1 MSQTDQIHARQTEQP
16 EEEVHLFDYVNVIVR
31 RRKIFMLAFAVVFFG
46 VAFVTFTMK
55 PVYEAFATLNI
66 KDDKAKSGVLGELSL
81 LAENNPID
89 AEIEIIKSRTNAE
102 QVVKQLHLDWQ
113 VSDQSDGLS
122 LKVLEFTAPDRK
134 TDCRIELTGKDSY
147 QVYDSDNNII
157 GSSKAGRLM
166 QGNGGISLLLT
177 TLRGNAGD
185 SCHLKLIPINGRAKS
200 LGNAIKAVEVGK
212 KTNIVRISYTDI
224 DPVRARDVV
233 NSLVQAY
240 LDKTIAFKTQEASST
255 VDFVEEQLKGVRRDL
270 DKAETDLQKYK
281 SSSGL
286 VNLDSEAE
294 NLISKFSDTEKERA
308 GVNLQKKQ
316 VEFALASLKEAAR
329 KGTAYSPAAML
340 ADPLVAGMASK
351 LADLEVQKKA
361 LLNEYTK
368 DHPLVK
374 GQQGQI
380 NELLRKIQAT
390 YETSHRNLVRQEGEI
405 TRQLATYEGTLKTLP
420 SAERDL
426 AKLMRVAKVNAD
438 IFTFLL
444 QKHEEARI
452 AKASTISNINI
463 VDPAIIPEQPIKP
476 KKMQYLLLGL
486 LAGCMV
492 GGGLAFFQDYLDDT
506 IKDAEQAKRAIKLPL
521 LAVVPF
527 IPNVRGKEGTD
538 NSGSLIT
545 QQEPKSSVAEAFR
558 ALRTSIHFSAIKRD
572 KKILLVTST
581 FPSEGKSIVSANLA
595 NTFAQTGAR
604 VLIVDCD
611 LRRSSL
617 HEKMGYSKVPG
628 LTELLTGDAIF
639 DTVRHN
645 TGTSGFD
652 LITAGTTPPN
662 PAELLG
668 SEAMQRFLETHR
680 NSYDHIIIDAPP
692 VLAVTDAPVL
702 TSMADMVLVVM
713 EAGRVPLK
721 AAQRMREML
730 DTVQAP
736 VAGLVV
742 NDKTGRGES
751 YGYYGGRYYRY
762 QYGYGYGDGY
772 YGDTEKETMKVVFW
786 KKWMNKACSMVGVRC
801 SKKSEK

>member
-1 MSQTDQIHARQTEQP
+1 MSQTDQIHTRQTEQP

-31 RRKIFMLAFAVVFFG
+31 RRKIFMLAFAIVFFG
-46 VAFVTFTMK
+46 VAFVTFTTK
-55 PVYEAFATLNI
+55 PVYEASATLNI

-113 VSDQSDGLS
+113 VSEPSDGFF

-134 TDCRIELTGKDSY
+134 TGCRIELIGKDSY

-166 QGNGGISLLLT
+166 QGKGGVSLLLT
-177 TLRGNAGD
+177 DLRGNVGD
-185 SCHLKLIPINGRAKS
+185 NCRLNLIPFNSRVENLGR
-200 LGNAIKAVEVGK
+200 AIKAVEVGK
-212 KTNIVRISYTDI
+212 KTNVVRISYADT

-255 VDFVEEQLKGVRRDL
+255 VDFVEEQLKGVRQDL
-270 DKAETDLQKYK
+270 DRAETDLQKYK
-281 SSSGL
+281 SSSGM
-286 VNLDSEAE
+286 VKLDTEAE
-294 NLISKFSDTEKERA
+294 ELIKKFSETEKERA
-308 GVNLQKKQ
+308 GINLQKKQ
-316 VEFALASLKEAAR
+316 VEFALTSLKETAR

-340 ADPLVAGMASK
+340 ADPLVSGMASK
-351 LADLEVQKKA
+351 LADLEVQKRA

-390 YETSHRNLVRQEGEI
+390 YETSLRNLARQEGDVA
-405 TRQLATYEGTLKTLP
+405 RQLATYESTLKNLP
-420 SAERDL
+420 VAERDL
-426 AKLMRVAKVNAD
+426 AKMMRVAKVNAD

-463 VDPAIIPEQPIKP
+463 VDPAITPEKPVKP
-476 KKMQYLLLGL
+476 KKLKNLVLGL
-486 LAGCMV
+486 ILGCML
-492 GGGLAFFQDYLDDT
+492 GSGLVFFQEYLDDT
-506 IKDAEQAKRAIKLPL
+506 IKDAEQAKRAIRLPL
-521 LAVVPF
+521 LAIIPF
-527 IPNVRGKEGTD
+527 IPNREVKEEPAG
-538 NSGSLIT
+538 SGSLIT
-545 QQEPKSSVAEAFR
+545 QLEPKSQVAEAFR

-572 KKILLVTST
+572 KKILLLTST
-581 FPSEGKSIVSANLA
+581 FPGEGKSVISANLA
-595 NTFAQTGAR
+595 NAFAQTGAR

-617 HEKMGYSKVPG
+617 HEKMGHSKVPG
-628 LTELLTGDAIF
+628 LAELLTGDTTF
-639 DTVRHN
+639 DAARHN
-645 TGTSGFD
+645 TGVSGFD

-668 SEAMQRFLETHR
+668 SESMHSFLEAIR

-730 DTVQAP
+730 DAVQAP
-736 VAGLVV
+736 VVGLVV
-742 NDKTGRGES
+742 NDKTGSGES
-751 YGYYGGRYYRY
+751 YGHYGGKYYRY
-762 QYGYGYGDGY
+762 QYGYGYGY
-772 YGDTEKETMKVVFW
+772 YGEEENKSKKATFW
-786 KKWMNKACSMVGVRC
+786 KKWMNKSCSVFKVRR
-801 SKKSEK
+801 KNKFDV

>member
-31 RRKIFMLAFAVVFFG
+31 RRKIFMLAFAIIFFG
-46 VAFVTFTMK
+46 VAFVTFTTK
-55 PVYEAFATLNI
+55 PVYEASATLNI

-81 LAENNPID
+81 LAESNPID

-113 VSDQSDGLS
+113 VSEQSDGFS
-122 LKVLEFTAPDRK
+122 LKVLEFTAPPRK
-134 TDCRIELTGKDSY
+134 TGCRIELTGKDSY

-166 QGNGGISLLLT
+166 QGRGGVSLLLAD
-177 TLRGNAGD
+177 LRGNAGD
-185 SCHLKLIPINGRAKS
+185 SCRLNLTPFNARVENLGR
-200 LGNAIKAVEVGK
+200 AIKAVEVGK
-212 KTNIVRISYTDI
+212 KTNVVRISYTDT
-224 DPVRARDVV
+224 DPVQARDVV
-233 NSLVQAY
+233 NSLVQSY
-240 LDKTIAFKTQEASST
+240 LDKTIAFKTQEARST
-255 VDFVEEQLKGVRRDL
+255 VDFVEEQLKGVRQDL
-270 DKAETDLQKYK
+270 DKAESDLQRYK
-281 SSSGL
+281 SSSGM
-286 VNLDSEAE
+286 VKLDTEAE
-294 NLISKFSDTEKERA
+294 QLIKKFSETEKERA
-308 GVNLQKKQ
+308 GITLQKKQ
-316 VEFALASLKEAAR
+316 VEFALTSLKETGR

-390 YETSHRNLVRQEGEI
+390 YETSHRNLVRQEGDI
-405 TRQLATYEGTLKTLP
+405 ARQLATYEDTLKTLP
-420 SAERDL
+420 TAERDL

-452 AKASTISNINI
+452 AKASTMSNINI
-463 VDPAIIPEQPIKP
+463 VDPAITPERPIKP
-476 KKMQYLLLGL
+476 QKTKSLLFGL
-486 LAGCMV
+486 LVGCML
-492 GGGLAFFQDYLDDT
+492 GAGLAFFQEYLDDT
-506 IKDAEQAKRAIKLPL
+506 IKDAEQARRAIRLPL
-521 LAVVPF
+521 LAVIPF
-527 IPNVRGKEGTD
+527 IPSREGDEVVT

-545 QQEPKSSVAEAFR
+545 QVEPKSQVAEAFR
-558 ALRTSIHFSAIKRD
+558 ALRTSIHFSSIKRE
-572 KKILLVTST
+572 KKILLLTST
-581 FPSEGKSIVSANLA
+581 FPGEGKSIISANLA

-617 HEKMGYSKVPG
+617 HEKMGHSKVPG
-628 LTELLTGDAIF
+628 LTELLTGDATF

-645 TGTSGFD
+645 TGVSGFD
-652 LITAGTTPPN
+652 LVTAGTTPPN

-668 SEAMQRFLETHR
+668 AESMHRFLETQR
-680 NSYDHIIIDAPP
+680 DNYDHIIIDAPP

-730 DTVQAP
+730 ATVQAP
-736 VAGLVV
+736 VAGLVM
-742 NDKTGRGES
+742 NDKTGSGES

-762 QYGYGYGDGY
+762 RYGYGYGDGY
-772 YGDTEKETMKVVFW
+772 YGDEEKKTKKVACW
-786 KKWMNKACSMVGVRC
+786 KKWMKKAGLICGIRRL
-801 SKKSEK
+801 KKK

>member
-31 RRKIFMLAFAVVFFG
+31 RRKIFMLAFAIVFFG
-46 VAFVTFTMK
+46 VTFVTFTMK
-55 PVYEAFATLNI
+55 PVYEASATLNI

-113 VSDQSDGLS
+113 MSDQSDGFF
-122 LKVLEFTAPDRK
+122 LKVLEFTAPTRE

-157 GSSKAGRLM
+157 GSSKVGRLM
-166 QGNGGISLLLT
+166 QGKGGISLLLT
-177 TLRGNAGD
+177 DLRGNVGD
-185 SCHLKLIPINGRAKS
+185 NCRLNLIPFNSRVES
-200 LGNAIKAVEVGK
+200 LGRTIKAAEVGK
-212 KTNIVRISYTDI
+212 KTNVVRISYTDI

-233 NSLVQAY
+233 NGLVQAY

-255 VDFVEEQLKGVRRDL
+255 VDFVEDQLKGVRQDL
-270 DKAETDLQKYK
+270 DKAESDLQKYK
-281 SSSGL
+281 SSSGM

-294 NLISKFSDTEKERA
+294 NLISKFSETEKERA

-316 VEFALASLKEAAR
+316 VEFALASLKDAAR

-390 YETSHRNLVRQEGEI
+390 YETSHRNLTRQEGEI

-420 SAERDL
+420 AAERDL

-452 AKASTISNINI
+452 AKASTMSNINI
-463 VDPAIIPEQPIKP
+463 VDPAITPEKPIKP
-476 KKMQYLLLGL
+476 KKLKNLLLGFIV
-486 LAGCMV
+486 GCMV
-492 GGGLAFFQDYLDDT
+492 GGGLAFFQEYLDDT
-506 IKDAEQAKRAIKLPL
+506 IKDAEQAKRAINLPL
-521 LAVVPF
+521 LAVVPY
-527 IPNVRGKEGTD
+527 IPNRKLKEGAVAD
-538 NSGSLIT
+538 SSSLIT
-545 QQEPKSSVAEAFR
+545 QHDPKSSVSEAFR
-558 ALRTSIHFSAIKRD
+558 ALRTSIHFSSIKRD
-572 KKILLVTST
+572 KKILLLTST
-581 FPSEGKSIVSANLA
+581 FPGEGKSVISANLA

-617 HEKMGYSKVPG
+617 HEKMGHSKIPG
-628 LTELLTGDAIF
+628 LSELLTGDTTF
-639 DTVRHN
+639 DVARHD
-645 TGTSGFD
+645 TGISGFD

-668 SEAMQRFLETHR
+668 SESMRRFLETHR
-680 NSYDHIIIDAPP
+680 DNYDHIIIDAPP

-742 NDKTGRGES
+742 NDKTGSGES

-762 QYGYGYGDGY
+762 QYGYGYGD
-772 YGDTEKETMKVVFW
+772 YGDEETSARKTTFW
-786 KKWMNKACSMVGVRC
+786 KKWMKKACSTFHVRGL
-801 SKKSEK
+801 KKK

>member
-1 MSQTDQIHARQTEQP
+1 MNQTDQTHARQTEQP

-31 RRKIFMLAFAVVFFG
+31 RRKIFMLAFAIVFFG
-46 VAFVTFTMK
+46 VALVTFTMK
-55 PVYEAFATLNI
+55 PVYEASATLNI

-122 LKVLEFTAPDRK
+122 LKILEFTAPDRK
-134 TDCRIELTGKDSY
+134 IDCRIELIGKDSY
-147 QVYDSDNNII
+147 QVYDSDDNII

-166 QGNGGISLLLT
+166 QGKGGVSLLLT
-177 TLRGNAGD
+177 DLSGSVGD
-185 SCHLKLIPINGRAKS
+185 NCRLNLIPFNSRVENLGR
-200 LGNAIKAVEVGK
+200 AIKAVEVGK
-212 KTNIVRISYTDI
+212 KTNVVRISYADT

-255 VDFVEEQLKGVRRDL
+255 VDFVEDQLKGVRRDL
-270 DKAETDLQKYK
+270 DKAEADLQKYK
-281 SSSGL
+281 STSGM

-294 NLISKFSDTEKERA
+294 SLISKFSDTEKERA
-308 GVNLQKKQ
+308 AVNLQKKQ
-316 VEFALASLKEAAR
+316 VEFALSSLKEAAR

-420 SAERDL
+420 VAERDL

-463 VDPAIIPEQPIKP
+463 VDPAITPEKPVKP
-476 KKMQYLLLGL
+476 KKLKNLLLGFIV
-486 LAGCMV
+486 GCMV
-492 GGGLAFFQDYLDDT
+492 GGGLAFFQEYLDDT
-506 IKDAEQAKRAIKLPL
+506 IKDAEQAKRAIRLPL
-521 LAVVPF
+521 LALIPF
-527 IPNVRGKEGTD
+527 IPNREVKEDPAG
-538 NSGSLIT
+538 NGSLIT
-545 QQEPKSSVAEAFR
+545 QLEPKSQVAEAFR

-572 KKILLVTST
+572 KKILLLTST
-581 FPSEGKSIVSANLA
+581 FPSEGKSIISANLA

-617 HEKMGYSKVPG
+617 HEKMGHSKVPG
-628 LTELLTGDAIF
+628 LTELLTGDATF
-639 DTVRHN
+639 DAVRHN
-645 TGTSGFD
+645 TGVSGFD

-662 PAELLG
+662 PAELIG
-668 SEAMQRFLETHR
+668 SEAMQRFLEAHR

-713 EAGRVPLK
+713 QAGRVPLK

-736 VAGLVV
+736 VAGLIV
-742 NDKTGRGES
+742 NDKTGSGES
-751 YGYYGGRYYRY
+751 YGHYGGKYYRY
-762 QYGYGYGDGY
+762 RYGYGYGYGDGY
-772 YGDTEKETMKVVFW
+772 YGDAERETKKVASW
-786 KKWMNKACSMVGVRC
+786 KKWMKKAYSMCSIRGSKNK
-801 SKKSEK
+801 